1 MKDRIEN
8 LKEFIASI
16 PEKPGSYQYWDKD
29 GVIIYVGKAKNLKRR
44 VLSYFNKNQ
53 ENLKTRILVSK
64 IEKITYTTVNTE
76 EDALNLEN
84 ELIKKYKPR
93 YNVLLKD
100 DKSYPYIAVQK
111 SEFPRVFKT
120 HQQTERGA
128 IYYGP
133 YTKASSLDNLLEL
146 INKTYLIRKC
156 RHNLTEESIRSGK
169 YKVCLEYHMGNCKA
183 PCTGKQSKE
192 DYQNSITEIREILKG
207 NTRSLEKKLLE
218 DMQQLSENLM
228 FEDAERIKRKYLLL
242 RQYIAKSEVV
252 NLSIDN
258 VDIFS
263 IEEDKEESN
272 AYINYMHVRNGAIN
286 QSFTFEYKLKL
297 NESTED
303 LLMMGVCEMRK
314 RFQSTAKEIILPFLP
329 SLELAGITITVP
341 QKGDKKK
348 LLSLSEMNV
357 HQYKIDKLKR
367 SEKLN
372 PEQRQTRILKELQ
385 EKLHLK
391 DLPSR
396 IECFDNSN
404 IQGSDP
410 VAGCVVYVMGK
421 PDKSQYRKYNIKTV
435 EGVDDY
441 ASMREIILR
450 KYKRDKEEGNTLP
463 DLIIA
468 DGGIG
473 QMHAIKEAL
482 RDIDLEIE
490 VAGLAKNDKHKTSEL
505 LYGDPEVVIGIKTDS
520 SLFRFLTSIQDE
532 VHRFAITFHK
542 QKRSKRQIKSE
553 LDGIKGIGEK
563 SKTALLQKFKSIK
576 KIREASIEELSEV
589 IGNSKALA
597 IKEYF
602 EKKQG

>member
-1 MKDRIEN
+1 
-8 LKEFIASI
+8 
-16 PEKPGSYQYWDKD
+16 
-29 GVIIYVGKAKNLKRR
+29 
-44 VLSYFNKNQ
+44 
-53 ENLKTRILVSK
+53 
-64 IEKITYTTVNTE
+64 
-76 EDALNLEN
+76 
-84 ELIKKYKPR
+84 
-93 YNVLLKD
+93 
-100 DKSYPYIAVQK
+100 
-111 SEFPRVFKT
+111 
-120 HQQTERGA
+120 
-128 IYYGP
+128 
-133 YTKASSLDNLLEL
+133 
-146 INKTYLIRKC
+146 
-156 RHNLTEESIRSGK
+156 
-169 YKVCLEYHMGNCKA
+169 
-183 PCTGKQSKE
+183 
-192 DYQNSITEIREILKG
+192 
-207 NTRSLEKKLLE
+207 
-218 DMQQLSENLM
+218 
-228 FEDAERIKRKYLLL
+228 
-242 RQYIAKSEVV
+242 
-252 NLSIDN
+252 
-258 VDIFS
+258 
-263 IEEDKEESN
+263 
-272 AYINYMHVRNGAIN
+272 
-286 QSFTFEYKLKL
+286 
-297 NESTED
+297 
-303 LLMMGVCEMRK
+303 MMGVCEMRK

-329 SLELAGITITVP
+329 SMELAGITITVP